1 MDAIKTRNV
10 HSIQRLP
17 GITEEIALALYDAGY
32 INKQKV
38 LEASENDLKKVA
50 GMTTAKLAAL
60 KVKRD
65 KVKLDSKAD
74 HFKK

>member
-1 MDAIKTRNV
+1 MDAIKDRNV

-32 INKQKV
+32 TNKQKV
-38 LEASENDLKKVA
+38 LEAAENDLKKVT